1 MFPDPGVCTAEITAP
16 GDRGG
21 DSARPGRA
29 HVLDTA
35 TLLRQVITHFFP
47 LSSFLG
53 LWLLGGGGDLCYGYE
68 SYVKGQLRHEENI
81 G

>member
-1 MFPDPGVCTAEITAP
+1 MFPDPGVCAAEITAP

-47 LSSFLG
+47 LSSFCWAEG
-53 LWLLGGGGDLCYGYE
+53 WGCRCFFYVGDISDLC
-68 SYVKGQLRHEENI
+68 
-81 G
+81 